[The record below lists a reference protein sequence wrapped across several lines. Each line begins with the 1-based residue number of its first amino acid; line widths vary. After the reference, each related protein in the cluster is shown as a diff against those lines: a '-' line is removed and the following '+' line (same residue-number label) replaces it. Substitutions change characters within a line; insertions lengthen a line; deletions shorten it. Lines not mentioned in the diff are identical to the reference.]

1 MHFTD
6 VDQKCIN
13 MKIVNKQQHQLQ
25 KILDYVE
32 ILQESWQDVI
42 KKRNYILNLIRE
54 RMHPLCLAAFN
65 DARECVFKAD
75 GNIFNCKKEA

>member
-32 ILQESWQDVI
+32 ILQESW
-42 KKRNYILNLIRE
+42 
-54 RMHPLCLAAFN
+54 
-65 DARECVFKAD
+65 
-75 GNIFNCKKEA
+75 